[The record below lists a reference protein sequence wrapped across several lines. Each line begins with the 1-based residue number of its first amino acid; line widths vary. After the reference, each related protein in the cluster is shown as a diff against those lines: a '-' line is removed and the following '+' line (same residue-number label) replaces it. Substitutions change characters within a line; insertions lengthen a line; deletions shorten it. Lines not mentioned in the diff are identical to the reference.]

1 MKLKH
6 DKSRKPNLAETMRH
20 YEIVAGVAPGTYTR
34 NIDVEAIP
42 LRQKATKKEIQWLC
56 GFSVGLAEVH
66 RIGKH
71 SSSVVEAARGAL
83 LTLASAR
90 AAGVDEY
97 DVQELQK
104 AGVP

>member
-1 MKLKH
+1 
-6 DKSRKPNLAETMRH
+6 
-20 YEIVAGVAPGTYTR
+20 
-34 NIDVEAIP
+34 
-42 LRQKATKKEIQWLC
+42 
-56 GFSVGLAEVH
+56 
-66 RIGKH
+66 
-71 SSSVVEAARGAL
+71 